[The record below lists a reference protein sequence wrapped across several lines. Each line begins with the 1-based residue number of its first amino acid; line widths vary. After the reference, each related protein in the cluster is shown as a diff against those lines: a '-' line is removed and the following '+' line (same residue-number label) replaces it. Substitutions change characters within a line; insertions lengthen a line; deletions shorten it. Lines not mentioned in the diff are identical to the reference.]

1 MTIIFPARSLPC
13 PDEPPTALDPTLSV
27 RRGSVRTDNDTC
39 PASAGCRWVVG
50 SGSDWPA
57 GEQFWIKC
65 GNFVDTS
72 RNIGANYRDR
82 FVDSSGNLSWGE
94 SICYS
99 AGGHTVE
106 VWTQSGVRK
115 TVPIPGA
122 EPADAFG
129 SDAERAAWKRQD
141 R

>member
-1 MTIIFPARSLPC
+1 MTPV
-13 PDEPPTALDPTLSV
+13 PPV
-27 RRGSVRTDNDTC
+27 R
-39 PASAGCRWVVG
+39 AVVG
-50 SGSDWPA
+50 SLAPASDWPA

-122 EPADAFG
+122 EPPTPLDPTLSVWVPETLSG
-129 SDAERAAWKRQD
+129 LVRRHVCI